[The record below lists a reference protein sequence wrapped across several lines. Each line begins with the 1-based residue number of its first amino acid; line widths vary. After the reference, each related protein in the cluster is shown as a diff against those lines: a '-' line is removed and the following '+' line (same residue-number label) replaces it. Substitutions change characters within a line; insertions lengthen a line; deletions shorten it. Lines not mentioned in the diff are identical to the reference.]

1 MKKLKH
7 SKFKNTGILFEML
20 VRQIA
25 ADTLN
30 NTKSK
35 SIDLIKKYF
44 NKNTELSK
52 ELELYQTLVKE
63 KFNNDTK
70 ANQLVEAVVD
80 TQKKLNKGQLTR
92 QKYNLIRDIQKN
104 YVLEEF
110 FKSNINN
117 YKELASIYKL
127 FEYQLS
133 DNPTDI
139 IKTRHTLVE
148 HITNKEK
155 VKKEEV
161 QLNEFI
167 TQEKD
172 IRLLT
177 YKILVDKFNEKYSNL
192 NAAQKNIL
200 REYINNVNNT
210 VALKSFVHSEVPK
223 IQTLIRKYVST
234 IDDKVIK
241 IKLTETVSLLDKMK
255 SIKTVKDNHILSML
269 RYYELVK
276 ELKKL

>member
-52 ELELYQTLVKE
+52 ELELYQTLMTE
-63 KFNNDTK
+63 KFNKDTK
-70 ANQLVEAVVD
+70 ATQLLEAVVQ
-80 TQKKLNKGQLTR
+80 TRKQINSQALSR
-92 QKYNLIRDIQKN
+92 QKYNLIKDIQKA
-104 YVLEEF
+104 YPIQEF
-110 FKSNINN
+110 FKCNVNN

-127 FEYQLS
+127 FEYELA
-133 DNPTDI
+133 DNPADMVR
-139 IKTRHTLVE
+139 TRHAIVE
-148 HITNKEK
+148 QICTKNASKPEVAELKE
-155 VKKEEV
+155 
-161 QLNEFI
+161 F
-167 TQEKD
+167 TQQDKD
-172 IRLLT
+172 IRLLS
-177 YKILVDKFNEKYSNL
+177 YKLLVDKFNTKYSTL
-192 NAAQKNIL
+192 NGAQKGLL

-210 VALKSFVHSEVPK
+210 VALKSYIDLEVPK
-223 IQTLIRKYVST
+223 LQSALKIFIPK
-234 IDDKVIK
+234 IGDKVTK
-241 IKLTETVSLLDKMK
+241 IKLTETVSLLDKIKTSK
-255 SIKTVKDNHILSML
+255 SIKDNHILSML

-276 ELKKL
+276 ELKKI